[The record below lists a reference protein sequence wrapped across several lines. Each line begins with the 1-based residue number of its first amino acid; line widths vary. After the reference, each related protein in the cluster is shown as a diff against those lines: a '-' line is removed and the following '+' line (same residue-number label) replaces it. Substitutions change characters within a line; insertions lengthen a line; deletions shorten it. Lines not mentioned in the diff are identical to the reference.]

1 MVLSRAKTLKILMEF
16 SLSIFSF
23 RDQGLV
29 SNLRTLQRCKR
40 SSPFLLKVFVVPY
53 FTLETILVI
62 CFESAFVLG
71 VRLRSRFFFFFS
83 LISGCRIAQIAVVEM
98 LSLLKGI
105 AFATSPKIS

>member
-1 MVLSRAKTLKILMEF
+1 MVLCRAKTLKILMEF

-29 SNLRTLQRCKR
+29 SNLRTLQRRKR
-40 SSPFLLKVFVVPY
+40 SSPFFLKVFVVPY

-71 VRLRSRFFFFFS
+71 VRLRSRFFFSSS
-83 LISGCRIAQIAVVEM
+83 LDVV
-98 LSLLKGI
+98 LLK
-105 AFATSPKIS
+105 

>member
-71 VRLRSRFFFFFS
+71 VRLRSRFFFFF

-98 LSLLKGI
+98 LSLLNGI